1 MHTAKRILIVEDEFL
16 VGEKLRGMLED
27 EGYVVAGDTPSGRE
41 AVEMAQ
47 DLQPDLVMMDI
58 NLSEMDGLTAARQI
72 TARSPMPIVALTAH
86 DRPDLIAEAG
96 ESGISYY
103 LVKPAGRRE
112 ITRAIE
118 IATAR
123 FHDLAELRR
132 TNAALQ
138 DEIAE
143 RQRAQAEAARYAA
156 DLERSNEE
164 LEQFGYV
171 VSHDLRAPLRT
182 VQGYLR
188 LLNQRYADRLDA
200 KAETYIDYAI
210 SGAARMQEMI
220 QALLDLSR
228 VETGG
233 REPAPTD
240 VEAVL
245 NRTLRALSPAIDE
258 TGAAVTH
265 DPLPTVLA
273 DEVQLAQVF
282 QNLIAN
288 ALKFR
293 REGVPPKVHVT
304 AREGERGGEGEG
316 KWIFSVTDNGIGIDP
331 DQADRIFQIFQ
342 RLHTEDEY
350 EGLGIGLALCK
361 RIIDR
366 HGGRLWVESEPGE
379 GSTFTFTLP
388 EGSQRY
394 DA

>member
-1 MHTAKRILIVEDEFL
+1 MQTAKRILIVEDEFL

-27 EGYVVAGDTPSGRE
+27 EGYVVAGETPSGRE

-47 DLQPDLVMMDI
+47 ALQPDLVMMDI
-58 NLSEMDGLTAARQI
+58 NLAEMDGLTAARQI

-96 ESGISYY
+96 ESGIGYY
-103 LVKPAGRRE
+103 LVKPASRQE

-123 FHDLAELRR
+123 FRDFAELRR

-143 RQRAQAEAARYAA
+143 RERAQADAARYAA
-156 DLERSNEE
+156 DLERSNRE

-171 VSHDLRAPLRT
+171 ISHDLRAPLRT
-182 VQGYLR
+182 VRGYLR
-188 LLNQRYADRLDA
+188 LLSQRCADQLDP
-200 KAETYIDYAI
+200 KAESYIDYAMND
-210 SGAARMQEMI
+210 AARMQEMI

-228 VETGG
+228 VETQG
-233 REPAPTD
+233 RKPTPTD

-245 NRTLRALSPAIDE
+245 ERTLRALGPTIDE
-258 TGAAVTH
+258 TGAVVTH
-265 DPLPTVLA
+265 DPLPMVLA
-273 DEVQLAQVF
+273 DEAQLAQVF

-293 REGVPPKVHVT
+293 REGVPPRVHVT
-304 AREGERGGEGEG
+304 AREGERGGEGE
-316 KWIFSVTDNGIGIDP
+316 WVFSVADNGIGIDL

-350 EGLGIGLALCK
+350 EGLGIGLALCT

-366 HGGRLWVESEPGE
+366 HGGRLWVESEPGQ
-379 GSTFTFTLP
+379 GSTFAFTLP
-388 EGSQRY
+388 ARAQTHDE
-394 DA
+394 